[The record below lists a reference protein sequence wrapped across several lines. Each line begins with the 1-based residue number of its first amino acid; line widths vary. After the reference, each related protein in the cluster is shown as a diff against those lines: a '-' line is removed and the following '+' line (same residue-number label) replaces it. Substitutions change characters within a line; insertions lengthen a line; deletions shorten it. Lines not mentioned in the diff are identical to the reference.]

1 MGLGVA
7 MDGNFVEHRESG
19 FYLVGSRVPIDRI
32 VREYRDGEQP
42 EAIRSHYPTLSLEQV
57 NGAIAFY
64 LVHTEEVEKVMA
76 ERERVEA
83 EFSKSHPTPAHL
95 KAKIERARQQQ
106 LARRS

>member
-1 MGLGVA
+1 MA
-7 MDGNFVEHRESG
+7 GNFIEQRASG
-19 FYLVGSRVPIDRI
+19 YYLVGSRVPIDRI

-64 LVHTEEVEKVMA
+64 LGHKEEVEKVMA
-76 ERERVEA
+76 EREYVEA
-83 EFSKSHPTPAHL
+83 EFSKAHPTPAHL

-106 LARRS
+106 LA

>member
-1 MGLGVA
+1 MRR
-7 MDGNFVEHRESG
+7 DFVERRKSG

-32 VREYRDGEQP
+32 VREYWDGEDP

-64 LVHTEEVEKVMA
+64 LRHKGEVEKVMA
-76 ERERVEA
+76 ERQHVEDDFCKA
-83 EFSKSHPTPAHL
+83 HPAPPHL
-95 KAKIERARQQQ
+95 REKLESARRQL

>member
-1 MGLGVA
+1 MA
-7 MDGNFVEHRESG
+7 GNFIEHRDSG
-19 FYLVGSRVPIDRI
+19 YYLVGSRVPIDRI

-64 LVHTEEVEKVMA
+64 LGHKEEVEKVMA

-83 EFSKSHPTPAHL
+83 NFSKAPRRPPENRPYVATSKPANGTEPGQEYL
-95 KAKIERARQQQ
+95 
-106 LARRS
+106 

>member
-1 MGLGVA
+1 V
-7 MDGNFVEHRESG
+7 DRNFVERRDSG

-64 LVHTEEVEKVMA
+64 LGHKDEVEKVMA
-76 ERERVEA
+76 EREHVEND
-83 EFSKSHPTPAHL
+83 FRKSHPAPPHL
-95 KAKIERARQQQ
+95 KEKLERARQQL
-106 LARRS
+106 LARRT

>member
-1 MGLGVA
+1 METS
-7 MDGNFVEHRESG
+7 DGNFVEHRESG
-19 FYLVGSRVPIDRI
+19 FYLAGSRVPIDRI

-64 LVHTEEVEKVMA
+64 LGHKDEVEKVMA
-76 ERERVEA
+76 ERKQIED
-83 EFSKSHPTPAHL
+83 EFSETHPAPAHL

-106 LARRS
+106 PARRS